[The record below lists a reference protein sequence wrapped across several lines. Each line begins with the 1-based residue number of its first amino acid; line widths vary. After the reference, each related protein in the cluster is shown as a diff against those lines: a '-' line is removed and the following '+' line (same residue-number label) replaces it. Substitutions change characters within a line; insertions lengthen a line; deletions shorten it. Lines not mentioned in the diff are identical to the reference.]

1 MIASRRAQ
9 RHLLSH
15 LLHETCSTRAFC
27 TAPGVRAASVGALGT
42 IVTPIVAALAVA
54 SGGALGALLRWGV
67 SSVAARSVATNPTW
81 SGFPL
86 GTVIVNVVGVFAL
99 AWLVSAGTAR
109 DLGGPGVRLFLGTGL
124 LGALTTFSTFGLDAH
139 GLFTQGRAGQ
149 GLLYLGG
156 TLILAGFAV
165 VLGWALGR

>member
-1 MIASRRAQ
+1 M
-9 RHLLSH
+9 
-15 LLHETCSTRAFC
+15 TPF
-27 TAPGVRAASVGALGT
+27 AAAV
-42 IVTPIVAALAVA
+42 AVA

-67 SSVAARSVATNPTW
+67 STVAARGVATSPTW

-99 AWLVSAGTAR
+99 AWLVSAGAAR
-109 DLGGPGVRLFLGTGL
+109 GIGGPGVRLFLGTGL

-156 TLILAGFAV
+156 TLILAGVAV